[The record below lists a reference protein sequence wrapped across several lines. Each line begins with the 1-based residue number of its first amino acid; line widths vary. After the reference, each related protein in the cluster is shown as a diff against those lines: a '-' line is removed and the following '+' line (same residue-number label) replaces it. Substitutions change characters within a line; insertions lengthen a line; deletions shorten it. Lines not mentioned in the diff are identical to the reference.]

1 MIASSSVEAP
11 SAASVVALLLSVK
24 LLSEAGE
31 AAEAAI
37 VPKGGWLL
45 GIEPVSE
52 RDETIASCGAESS
65 SEAGCAVLPL
75 SVKLQGEAGETAR
88 AAAD

>member
-52 RDETIASCGAESS
+52 RDETIASRGAEPS
-65 SEAGCAVLPL
+65 SEAGCAVQPL
-75 SVKLQGEAGETAR
+75 SVKLQGEAGETA
-88 AAAD
+88 

>member
-1 MIASSSVEAP
+1 MSNQPSV
-11 SAASVVALLLSVK
+11 SALLSVK

-52 RDETIASCGAESS
+52 RDETIASRGAEPSG
-65 SEAGCAVLPL
+65 EAGCAVLPL
-75 SVKLQGEAGETAR
+75 SVKLQGDAGETAR